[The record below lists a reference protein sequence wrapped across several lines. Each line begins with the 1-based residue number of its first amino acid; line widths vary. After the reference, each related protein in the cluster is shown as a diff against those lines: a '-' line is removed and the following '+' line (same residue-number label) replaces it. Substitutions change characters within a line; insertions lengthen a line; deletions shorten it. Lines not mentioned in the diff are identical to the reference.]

1 MSFAFSQAG
10 ANAGKLAVGGYV
22 LDVQQNS
29 DTLAHLDAGSIITG
43 GRVDVYAGSLETM
56 INWAGGVAKSK
67 AIGAGIAV
75 AINDTERKTRAVIG
89 EIADTAGTGLNG
101 RSTIDVVGSV
111 TARASV
117 AGGTYA
123 FTVAGAIANASADK
137 GSSEE
142 SVGR

>member
-1 MSFAFSQAG
+1 M
-10 ANAGKLAVGGYV
+10 
-22 LDVQQNS
+22 
-29 DTLAHLDAGSIITG
+29 
-43 GRVDVYAGSLETM
+43 DVYAGSLETM

-89 EIADTAGTGLNG
+89 EIEDTAGTGLNG

-117 AGGTYA
+117 AGGTYV
-123 FTVAGAIANASADK
+123 FIVAGAIANASADK
-137 GSSEE
+137 GSSKNPLAGKKLPNG
-142 SVGR
+142 SIASGGSTGHYRYWHRGGSRRCSD